1 MSISHPSSP
10 FYSSYPSPSLTILHS
25 FLSFHTIYCL
35 PLCMSFLHCNL
46 HLLPVLLLFSSTWLA
61 TYLSCYGL
69 PLHWLVCYILPGLF
83 LLPVLLWFAPTLNC
97 PLYSLYIVLLNVTL
111 IVGCMFA
118 FLSYCVLYCLYH

>member
-46 HLLPVLLLFSSTWLA
+46 HLLPVVLLFSSTWLA
-61 TYLSCYGL
+61 T
-69 PLHWLVCYILPGLF
+69 WLVPHTLPI
-83 LLPVLLWFAPTLNC
+83 LLWFAPTLAC
-97 PLYSLYIVLLNVTL
+97 MLHSTWLVSHTLPVLL
-111 IVGCMFA
+111 CFA
-118 FLSYCVLYCLYH
+118 P